1 MKYLLAVVLFG
12 FVGIGCSFGQNS
24 SQGKNS
30 DTPEGK
36 VTKDLES
43 YFDQLAAENKLSGA
57 VLVAKNGVPIASKAA
72 GVANKANGSPIKLDT
87 KFNLGSLNKMF
98 TAVAISQLAQ
108 KGRLT
113 FDDTISKH
121 LPDYPNKEV
130 ADKVTIHQLLTHTSG
145 LGSYWNDKF
154 AAQRASL
161 TTVAAHIP
169 LFANDPLSSAPGTK
183 FQYSNAGY
191 MVLGAI
197 VEKLSGKDYYTYV
210 REHIYLLAGMNDTGF
225 YKPGTEIPNLAIG
238 YTKTGPDGKPTDQE
252 RDNTDLREVKGGPA
266 GGGYSTVEDLL
277 KFHTA
282 LRTNKLLNDEYT
294 KLVTTGKV
302 EAGGPIGK
310 YAYGF
315 GDKMFAGKHIIGH
328 NGGWPGIAA
337 NFEMYP
343 ELGYTAVLL
352 MNADPPAMM
361 PVIMKIRELLPADH
375 VAETPGP

>member
-1 MKYLLAVVLFG
+1 MKCLLAAIFVGL
-12 FVGIGCSFGQNS
+12 VGIGCAFGQNPS
-24 SQGKNS
+24 PPPPANAGASKG
-30 DTPEGK
+30 D
-36 VTKDLES
+36 VAKDLAS
-43 YFDQLAAENKLSGA
+43 YFDQLTAENKLSGA
-57 VLVAKNGVPIASKAA
+57 VLVARDGVPIASKSA

-98 TAVAISQLAQ
+98 TAVAIAQLAQ

-113 FDDTISKH
+113 FDDTIDKH

-130 ADKVTIHQLLTHTSG
+130 AGKVTIHQLLTHTSG
-145 LGSYWNDKF
+145 MGSYWNDKF

-169 LFANDPLSSAPGTK
+169 LFADDPLSSAPGAK

-210 REHIYLLAGMNDTGF
+210 RDHIYLVAGMNDTGF
-225 YKPGTEIPNLAIG
+225 YKPGTEIANLAVG
-238 YTKTGPDGKPTDQE
+238 YTKMGPDGKPTE
-252 RDNTDLREVKGGPA
+252 EAKDNSDIREVKGGPA
-266 GGGYSTVEDLL
+266 GGGYSTLEDLL

-282 LRTNKLLNDEYT
+282 LRTNKLLNAEYT
-294 KLVTTGKV
+294 KIVTTGKV

-315 GDKMFAGKHIIGH
+315 GDKIFAGKHIVGH
-328 NGGWPGIAA
+328 NGGSPGIAA

-361 PVIMKIRELLPADH
+361 PVIMKIRELLPA
-375 VAETPGP
+375 GP